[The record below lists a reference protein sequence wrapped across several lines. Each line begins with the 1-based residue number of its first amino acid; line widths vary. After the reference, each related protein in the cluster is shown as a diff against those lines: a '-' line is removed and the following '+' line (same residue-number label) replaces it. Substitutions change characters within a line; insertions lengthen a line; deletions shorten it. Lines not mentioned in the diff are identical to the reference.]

1 MFHSHIVHF
10 RELGL
15 GRLVP
20 LYMLIAIAFIGYS
33 MMVTLFPPML
43 LLDHGFV
50 DTATPKSTRTIL
62 IGLLLTLYP
71 LGQFLGS
78 PIIGALSDRFGRK
91 RVLLITLIFS
101 ITFYGLIAVAL
112 LMKSLLFLMI
122 VCFLAGLSESH
133 VSIVQSVIADSS
145 TPEDRG
151 KLFAY
156 MYACMSIGYIVGP
169 LIGGPLALH
178 YGYNVPFWFIVF
190 LLLSSAIWLKITL
203 VETHPAEGEG
213 IDYFKTFK
221 NFTTVFTD
229 KPIRRIYL
237 VNFILFLSG
246 LGFFRVIQIYVVDRW
261 NFNVDKESF
270 FYSYLAF
277 GCMIGNTFVIGILA
291 KWFSSKAI
299 TVLTS
304 IVGGLFAL
312 AIIVFNTELM
322 LFVTSGF
329 TSVFQAIAVGACCAI
344 LSTRVSSERQGS
356 VMGNNQ
362 ALFVGG
368 EAIGAFAGGVLASI
382 FIPLPIIAF
391 GILMIFGGLVLLTVK
406 DE

>member
-1 MFHSHIVHF
+1 MFHGQFVHL

-43 LLDHGFV
+43 LLDNGFV
-50 DTATPKSTRTIL
+50 DPATVKSTRTIL

-78 PIIGALSDRFGRK
+78 PVIGALSDRFGRK
-91 RVLLITLIFS
+91 RLLMITLIFS
-101 ITFYGLIAVAL
+101 IIFYGLIAAAL

-122 VCFLAGLSESH
+122 ACFLAGLSESH
-133 VSIVQSVIADSS
+133 VSIVQSVIADTSS
-145 TPEDRG
+145 SEDRG

-156 MYACMSIGYIVGP
+156 MYASMSIGYILGP
-169 LIGGPLALH
+169 LIGGPMAMH
-178 YGYNVPFWFIVF
+178 FGYNVPFWFVLV
-190 LLLSSAIWLKITL
+190 LLVCAAVWLRITL
-203 VETHPAEGEG
+203 EETRPAEEG
-213 IDYFKTFK
+213 SVDYFKTFK

-237 VNFILFLSG
+237 VNFILFLSV
-246 LGFFRVIQIYVVDRW
+246 LGFFRVIQIFVVDTW
-261 NFNVDKESF
+261 KFNVDKGSF
-270 FYSYLAF
+270 FYAYLAF
-277 GCMIGNTFVIGILA
+277 CCMIGNTFVIGILA
-291 KWFSSKAI
+291 KRFSSKFI
-299 TVLTS
+299 TILTS
-304 IVGGLFAL
+304 IVGGVFAI
-312 AIIVFNTELM
+312 AIILFNNEPM

-329 TSVFQAIAVGACCAI
+329 TSVFQAIAVGACCTI
-344 LSTRVSSERQGS
+344 LSTRVSADRQGS

-362 ALFVGG
+362 SLFVGG

-382 FIPLPIIAF
+382 FIPLPIIVF
-391 GILMIFGGLVLLTVK
+391 GILMIIGGLVLLTVK
-406 DE
+406 D